1 MIKRLFVIGDS
12 FVIPCKYVKG
22 YTDGSLWVDIVRT
35 GLNID
40 ISNSLIDGLANRDV
54 QTIVDNWIKLLPN
67 LKSDDLLIIC
77 LPFFQRT
84 RLPLAE
90 HQWIKSVKSKDI
102 KVINRFVGPQM
113 AHLWDLEF
121 WGKEYNTK
129 EWMSRMKI
137 QEIIN
142 SSNAS
147 ILNSIEVIESLVKIT
162 HSKLFVFTWDEMVI
176 KSDAILDKT
185 YFESNIGKW
194 HTFDDDY
201 KESNGEHGK
210 LVDFHWSFSYNK
222 LVAEHLINKFG
233 NPKYL

>member
-12 FVIPCKYVKG
+12 FTVPCHYAKG
-22 YTDGSLWVDIVRT
+22 YVDGSLWVDILRE

-40 ISNSLIDGLANRDV
+40 NEMSLVDGMANRDV
-54 QTIVDNWIKLLPN
+54 QTIIDNWIKLIPH

-90 HQWIKSVKSKDI
+90 HQWIKYI
-102 KVINRFVGPQM
+102 KNNEIKIVNRFVGPQM
-113 AHLWDLEF
+113 VYHWDLEF

-147 ILNSIEVIESLVKIT
+147 ILNSIEVIQSLVKLT
-162 HSKLFVFTWDEMVI
+162 PSKLFVFTWDEMQI
-176 KSDAILDKT
+176 KSDVILDKS

-194 HTFDDDY
+194 HTLNDEWN
-201 KESNGEHGK
+201 ESNGEYGYLH
-210 LVDFHWSFSYNK
+210 DFHWSFSYNK
-222 LVAEHLINKFG
+222 LIAEHLIKMFG
-233 NPKYL
+233 NSDLI